1 MQIPNQENAQV
12 AILIWDRRDLRT
24 RNRSSAYRLSELP
37 ATGFA
42 LLPEKNKR
50 KHAVYK
56 RTVSRQDIRK
66 LRIVVPE

>member
-37 ATGFA
+37 GTGFA
-42 LLPEKNKR
+42 LLPEKTNANTQCTKEQFQD
-50 KHAVYK
+50 
-56 RTVSRQDIRK
+56 RTS
-66 LRIVVPE
+66 EN